1 MQTCERADVTA
12 PVSFTVAAGV
22 LVPALIPASNQ
33 PPSDRL
39 CSINS
44 AARRLGDVPAGFL
57 TPGHQPQFSWAEGNH
72 LKIVGCQGNC
82 ASIDSRGCTAPYP
95 GWHFFLYNLTS
106 DRSEKID
113 LWEQQRPTALSMLDR
128 FTQWQHSIWCSTD
141 VGEIGCQPN
150 PYCNSSTLY

>member
-1 MQTCERADVTA
+1 MRVAVAGIGVHGIFSLGVSNHLADGS
-12 PVSFTVAAGV
+12 P
-22 LVPALIPASNQ
+22 

-106 DRSEKID
+106 DRAEKID

-150 PYCNSSTLY
+150 PYCNSSTIY